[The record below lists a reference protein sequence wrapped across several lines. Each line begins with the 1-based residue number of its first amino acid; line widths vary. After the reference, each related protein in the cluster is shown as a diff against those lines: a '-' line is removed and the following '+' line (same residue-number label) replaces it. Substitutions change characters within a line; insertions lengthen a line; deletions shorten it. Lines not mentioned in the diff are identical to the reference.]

1 MTSTTK
7 YEVKKFTSLNDF
19 GLWRLKMHALLVQ
32 QGLLEVLE
40 SEFMLDVAIEKKDKK
55 MLLEKAHNTIVLSL

>member
-1 MTSTTK
+1 
-7 YEVKKFTSLNDF
+7 
-19 GLWRLKMHALLVQ
+19 MHALLVQ

-55 MLLEKAHNTIVLSL
+55 MLLEKAHNTIVLSLWQDVEASLKGKDHNRIMV